1 MQIFAKSIDDFKTE
15 RKDVSP
21 PLPAYLRL
29 VPLFFYLSVV
39 ASILLNALFL
49 ANFSQAVQ
57 ARDRAKSEDKQLQ
70 ADIGEVKG
78 KRQALEAETKKASD
92 LAAWVDSSRALQP
105 LVVEIARSMEK
116 DAALLELSLQR
127 DMQNPTQIQLGLR
140 LQSSNPRQLDLAL
153 QTIANS
159 RFRTFSP
166 QQNTTKGEVDYKA
179 TLMWQGAN
187 REPSSSTQ

>member
-29 VPLFFYLSVV
+29 VPMCFYLSVV
-39 ASILLNALFL
+39 ASILLNALFV

-57 ARDRAKSEDKQLQ
+57 ARDRAKTEDTQLL
-70 ADIGEVKG
+70 ADIDEVKG
-78 KRQALEAETKKASD
+78 RRQALEAETKKASD

-116 DAALLELSLQR
+116 DAALLELKMER
-127 DMQNPTQIQLGLR
+127 DAQNPAQIQLALR

-179 TLMWQGAN
+179 TLLWQGAN
-187 REPSSSTQ
+187 RESTTPAQ

>member
-1 MQIFAKSIDDFKTE
+1 MQIYAKSIDDFKTE

-29 VPLFFYLSVV
+29 VPMFFYLSVV
-39 ASILLNALFL
+39 AAILLNALFV

-57 ARDRAKSEDKQLQ
+57 ARDRAKAEDQQLQ
-70 ADIGEVKG
+70 VDIGEIKQR
-78 KRQALEAETKKASD
+78 RQALEAETKKASD

-105 LVVEIARSMEK
+105 LIVEIARSMEK
-116 DAALLELSLQR
+116 DAALLELKLDR
-127 DMQNPTQIQLGLR
+127 DVQNPAQIQLSLR

-153 QTIANS
+153 QTIANN

-187 REPSSSTQ
+187 REPTQPTQ

>member
-1 MQIFAKSIDDFKTE
+1 MQIYAKLIDDFKTD
-15 RKDVSP
+15 RKEISP

-29 VPLFFYLSVV
+29 VPMFFYASVV
-39 ASILLNALFL
+39 ASILLNALFV
-49 ANFSQAVQ
+49 ASFSQAVQ
-57 ARDRAKSEDKQLQ
+57 TRDRAKKEDAQLQ
-70 ADIGEVKG
+70 ADIGDVKG

-116 DAALLELSLQR
+116 DAALLELNLQR
-127 DMQNPTQIQLGLR
+127 DAQNPTQIKLSLR

-159 RFRTFSP
+159 RFRSFSP
-166 QQNTTKGEVDYKA
+166 QQNTTRGEVDYQA

-187 REPSSSTQ
+187 REPSPPAQ